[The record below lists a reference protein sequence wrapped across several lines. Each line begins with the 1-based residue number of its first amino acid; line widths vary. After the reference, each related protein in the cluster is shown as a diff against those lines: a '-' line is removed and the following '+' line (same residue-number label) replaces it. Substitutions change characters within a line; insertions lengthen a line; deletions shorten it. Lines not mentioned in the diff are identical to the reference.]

1 MCGRMTLTKRDLA
14 EIADELAAVFD
25 PESAATYRPRYN
37 LAPTDPHFVLRVAPG
52 GQRRLEPARW
62 GLVVPGRPPLFNAR
76 AESAAFKPPFRDA
89 WRDGRC
95 VVPAD
100 GFYEWRSADGQRQP
114 LWFHR
119 RDGKLLLLA
128 GLCAGGRFTVLTT
141 TPNALLATVHD
152 RMPAVLTEEEAAA
165 WLAAP
170 SPRLLHPAA
179 EDLLEGRPV
188 STRVNAVRNDDPECL
203 APPPAQPRQ
212 LTLV

>member
-1 MCGRMTLTKRDLA
+1 MTLSKRELA

-25 PESAATYRPRYN
+25 PDAAASYRPRYN
-37 LAPTDPHFVLRVAPG
+37 LAPTDPHFVLRLEA

-76 AESAAFKPPFRDA
+76 SESAAFKPPFRDA

-100 GFYEWRSADGQRQP
+100 GFYEWRSVDGQRQP

-128 GLCAGGRFTVLTT
+128 GLCQGGRFTVLTT
-141 TPNALLATVHD
+141 TPNTLLATVHD
-152 RMPAVLTEEEAAA
+152 RMPAVLTEAEAAA

-179 EDLLEGRPV
+179 DDLLEGRPV
-188 STRVNAVRNDDPECL
+188 STRVNSVRNDDPECL
-203 APPPAQPRQ
+203 APARAEPRQ